1 MGIPR
6 ARKSANQRRRRALYR
21 ALKAQGLPIPKRV
34 NRNPTMRPFNC
45 WVPTTPPRATH
56 LPCYVPPK
64 GFIALALLGAS
75 IVAPLR

>member
-6 ARKSANQRRRRALYR
+6 AVKSANQRRRRALYR
-21 ALKAQGLPIPKRV
+21 ALKAQGLPLPTRH
-34 NRNPTMRPFNC
+34 RNPKPRPVGC
-45 WVPTTPPRATH
+45 WAPTTPARATH

-64 GFIALALLGAS
+64 GLIAWTLLGAS